1 MLGYDHADKWP
12 CADPR
17 SCRGWPRTYGR
28 FVNEARNYID
38 EFNSELTSSGEIKES
53 RRSVEKNE
61 SEHPP
66 EKGLED
72 DRHRKP

>member
-1 MLGYDHADKWP
+1 MAKDF
-12 CADPR
+12 
-17 SCRGWPRTYGR
+17 GR

-38 EFNSELTSSGEIKES
+38 KFNSELTSSGEIKES
-53 RRSVEKNE
+53 RRSVEINE
-61 SEHPP
+61 SEHPS